1 MRKSFFVGLLAA
13 VAFIP
18 GAALAQE
25 EGGRPERAQRQLN
38 EGGPRFQPSESRPQR
53 EFRAPP
59 QFQAPQQQ
67 PQFQRPDRGFNQ
79 PQQPQFQRP
88 DRGFNQ
94 PQQPQ
99 FQRPDRGFNQPQQ
112 PPFQRPDR
120 SFNQPRADVPQ
131 VTIDQ
136 RQRQYNPPVFQ
147 AQPPVQDQPRPDRPD
162 WRQNRG
168 TFGSGAQPAPQFRDQ
183 RPDFRADRR
192 DDRQDFRA
200 DRRDDRQDFRRDFR
214 GDQRPDFRND
224 NRQGFQGGF
233 RQDFRGDNRQGFRG
247 DFRQDF
253 RGAYRSQPNYRGDG
267 RFGNGFRGTW
277 NRDWRRDNRWN
288 WQSYRSYNRD
298 IFRLPRYYA
307 PYGWSYGYR
316 RFSIGYTLNSI
327 LFDQRYWISDPYYYR
342 LPEAYYPY
350 EWVRYYDDALL
361 VDVETGEV
369 VDVVY
374 GIFY

>member
-1 MRKSFFVGLLAA
+1 MRNSFVIGLLAA
-13 VAFIP
+13 VALLP

-25 EGGRPERAQRQLN
+25 EGAGPERAQRQIN
-38 EGGPRFQPSESRPQR
+38 EGGPRFNADGPRFQPSESRQSR
-53 EFRAPP
+53 DFRGPP
-59 QFQAPQQQ
+59 QFQGPQQQQ
-67 PQFQRPDRGFNQ
+67 PQFQRPDRGFAG
-79 PQQPQFQRP
+79 PQPQFP
-88 DRGFNQ
+88 
-94 PQQPQ
+94 
-99 FQRPDRGFNQPQQ
+99 
-112 PPFQRPDR
+112 RPDR
-120 SFNQPRADVPQ
+120 SFSQPRADVPQ

-136 RQRQYNPPVFQ
+136 RQRNYTPPAFQ

-168 TFGSGAQPAPQFRDQ
+168 NFGGTTPAPQFRDQ

-192 DDRQDFRA
+192 DDRPDFRA
-200 DRRDDRQDFRRDFR
+200 DRRDDRQDFRRDWRSDRQDFR
-214 GDQRPDFRND
+214 ADRRDDWRDFRADRRDDRQDFRRDWRND
-224 NRQGFQGGF
+224 NRQGF
-233 RQDFRGDNRQGFRG
+233 RGNFG
-247 DFRQDF
+247 QDF
-253 RGAYRSQPNYRGDG
+253 RGAYRNQPNYRG
-267 RFGNGFRGTW
+267 NGWNSNGYRGAW

-288 WQSYRSYNRD
+288 WQSYRNYNRD
-298 IFRLPRYYA
+298 IYRLPRYYA

-316 RFSIGYTLNSI
+316 RFAIGYTLNSI

-361 VDVETGEV
+361 VDIETGEV